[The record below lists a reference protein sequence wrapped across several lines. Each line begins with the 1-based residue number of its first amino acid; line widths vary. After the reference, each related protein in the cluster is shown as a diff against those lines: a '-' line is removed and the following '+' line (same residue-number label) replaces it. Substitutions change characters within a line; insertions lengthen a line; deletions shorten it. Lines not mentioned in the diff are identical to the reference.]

1 MFFGNFCVVKVVK
14 ENKITKHESLIT
26 KCKVNEDWTMM
37 SFKLDLVKFKMSNL
51 DEDIV
56 ALIKKHVLDIAWLI
70 GKTVKV
76 ELNDTVILLQ
86 SFEDY
91 A

>member
-1 MFFGNFCVVKVVK
+1 
-14 ENKITKHESLIT
+14 
-26 KCKVNEDWTMM
+26 MM